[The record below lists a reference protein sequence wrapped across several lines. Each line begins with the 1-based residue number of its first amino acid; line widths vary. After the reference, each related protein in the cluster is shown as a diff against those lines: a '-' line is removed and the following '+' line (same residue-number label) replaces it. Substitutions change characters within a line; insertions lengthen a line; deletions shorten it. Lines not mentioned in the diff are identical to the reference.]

1 MLSQVRGGGRVRAF
15 LCVLGVSLFVPDMA
29 KAQVLPWPG
38 DAGIEIGALGDVGG
52 LAGDYEPSGA
62 VWHTRLNALFVVGD
76 GGDLSRLDGNGG
88 NLTTWAPGGD
98 LEAVTVA
105 DPASDLLYLGREN
118 PDAILEF
125 DLATGTL
132 TGNQWDLTPW
142 MTGAANQGLEALTW
156 VEGLFYAGHQG
167 EGNVYVFE
175 LSAGGVVQLVSLFP
189 APGGRTD
196 LAGMHYDADTQILYG
211 IHDGDNVL
219 VEMERH
225 GALLRETFLPGNT
238 QEGIALL
245 PDCATGLSTVF
256 ISEDAGPVFRY
267 EGFPVTCVDPA
278 VTLSPC
284 GDVNG
289 DLTINVVDAMLA
301 AQFQVGLRVCQS
313 VSRFDLCDVTPVPG
327 DGLCNVV
334 DAMRMAQC
342 SVGLI
347 SCNFTCAV
355 LGCP

>member
-1 MLSQVRGGGRVRAF
+1 MRALLCALGVA
-15 LCVLGVSLFVPDMA
+15 LCVPGVA

-38 DAGIEIGALGDVGG
+38 DAGIEIAAVGDPGG
-52 LAGDYEPSGA
+52 LPAAYEPSGA
-62 VWHTRLNALFVVGD
+62 VWHTRLDALFVVSDRGD
-76 GGDLSRLDGNGG
+76 VSRLDANGG
-88 NLTTWAPGGD
+88 NVTTWSPGGD
-98 LEAVTVA
+98 LEAVTLI
-105 DPASDLLYLGREN
+105 DPATDLLYLGREN

-125 DLATGTL
+125 DFVTGTL
-132 TGNQWDLTPW
+132 TGEQWDLTPW
-142 MTGAANQGLEALTW
+142 MNGAANQGLEGLTW
-156 VEGLFYAGHQG
+156 VDGLFYASHQG

-175 LSAGGVVQLVSLFP
+175 LSAGGVAQLVNLFP

-196 LAGMHYDADTQILYG
+196 MAGMHYDADAQVLYG

-256 ISEDAGPVFRY
+256 LSEDAGAVVSY
-267 EGFPVTCVDPA
+267 EWFPVTCVDPA

-289 DLTINVVDAMLA
+289 DLIINVIDAMLT

-313 VSRFDLCDVTPVPG
+313 MSRFDLCDITPAPG

-342 SVGLI
+342 SVGLV

>member
-1 MLSQVRGGGRVRAF
+1 MGAKLDRGTPVIVSLMFSQVRGGDRVRAF
-15 LCVLGVSLFVPDMA
+15 LCVLGVSLCVPGVA

-38 DAGIEIGALGDVGG
+38 DAGIEIGAVGAVGG
-52 LAGDYEPSGA
+52 LSADYEPSGA

-88 NLTTWAPGGD
+88 NVTTWSPGGD

-105 DPASDLLYLGREN
+105 DPASDLLYIGREN

-189 APGGRTD
+189 APGGR
-196 LAGMHYDADTQILYG
+196 
-211 IHDGDNVL
+211 
-219 VEMERH
+219 
-225 GALLRETFLPGNT
+225 ALLRETFLPGNT

-256 ISEDAGPVFRY
+256 ISEDAGAVVRY

-301 AQFQVGLRVCQS
+301 AQLQVGLRVCQS
-313 VSRFDLCDVTPVPG
+313 LSRFDLCDITPAPG

-342 SVGLI
+342 SVGLV